1 MYTNAFPV
9 AVLVR
14 NAALCLAL
22 LLSGGAL
29 QAAGVYK
36 WTDAD
41 GNLHFG
47 DKPPANVEADAVTV
61 RTGQDEHTAGR
72 LNQMTDQAAANA
84 DKRSEARAEA
94 AEKAKEAE
102 EIARHCAESRE
113 TLRKLQTST
122 RQQYINDQGER
133 AFIDEAKRQEWMAT
147 ARSEIDKH
155 CK

>member
-1 MYTNAFPV
+1 MHTNAFPV
-9 AVLVR
+9 PTLLHK
-14 NAALCLAL
+14 AAFCLAL
-22 LLSGGAL
+22 LLAGGAL

-47 DKPPANVEADAVTV
+47 DKPPPNVEADSVTV
-61 RTGQDEHTAGR
+61 RTGQDEHTADR
-72 LNQMTDQAAANA
+72 LNQMKDQAASNA
-84 DKRSEARAEA
+84 EKRSESKAAA

-122 RQQYINDQGER
+122 RHQYIDDQGER

-147 ARSEIDKH
+147 AQSEIDKH